1 MNPQTN
7 NPPELTRSTN
17 VHFTSAEKKLME
29 TAASLIHNKTD
40 TDALN
45 ILLKHTVCVFNSRL
59 KAVETIQKAYRKFQ
73 TQILEEILKLQ
84 SINKA
89 TKCYFCTTKPE
100 PYDTWSPIEVLQF
113 LKNNMCRPCQKRV
126 FKY

>member
-1 MNPQTN
+1 MKPQTN
-7 NPPELTRSTN
+7 NPPKLTRSTN

-73 TQILEEILKLQ
+73 TQILEEIVKLQ
-84 SINKA
+84 STNNS
-89 TKCYFCTTKPE
+89 TKCYFCITKSE
-100 PYDTWSPIEVLQF
+100 PDETWRPVEV
-113 LKNNMCRPCQKRV
+113 QKA
-126 FKY
+126 